1 MMILCTV
8 LSMVVAYLLGSINFA
23 IVVTCLLRHE
33 DIRTMGSGNAGM
45 TNVLRNLGKGPAV
58 LTFLGD
64 FLKGFVAVLLAKFFC
79 QTMLGDIP
87 VLLLYLTALGA
98 VLGHTFPLYYHF
110 KGGKGIVVSVG
121 ALCAIATIPILCC
134 IAAFAIAVALT
145 KTVSVGS
152 IAACITFPIVL
163 AITRWLQQD
172 PEMVP
177 EVILGVLIAGFIIF
191 MHRGNIKRLLNG
203 EENSFKK

>member
-8 LSMVVAYLLGSINFA
+8 LSMAVAYLLGSINFA
-23 IVVTCLLRHE
+23 IVVTRLLRHE

-64 FLKGFVAVLLAKFFC
+64 FLKGFAAVLLAKFFC

>member
-1 MMILCTV
+1 MKPVTGIEISALFCDFRI
-8 LSMVVAYLLGSINFA
+8 IN
-23 IVVTCLLRHE
+23 E
-33 DIRTMGSGNAGM
+33 
-45 TNVLRNLGKGPAV
+45 NVI
-58 LTFLGD
+58 
-64 FLKGFVAVLLAKFFC
+64 VLLAKFFC

-163 AITRWLQQD
+163 AITRWLEQD

>member
-23 IVVTCLLRHE
+23 IVVTRLLRHE

-64 FLKGFVAVLLAKFFC
+64 FLKGFVAVLLAKVFC
-79 QTMLGDIP
+79 QAMLGDIP

-98 VLGHTFPLYYHF
+98 LLGHTFPLYYHF

>member
-8 LSMVVAYLLGSINFA
+8 LSMAVAYLLGSINFA
-23 IVVTCLLRHE
+23 IVVTRLLRHE